1 MNLKVDRRLIVSSG
15 IVFLFVLSL
24 VSFEVSL
31 SVKKERS
38 ALRSQE
44 EELLALASQYE
55 GLKRAV
61 DSVEGKKSLTKVAG
75 IVQAVD
81 EVFGSLGLNEK
92 VKSVK
97 SAGTKEKK
105 YATEEEADVSVEK
118 VSMNEMMN
126 ILYKIEN
133 APMILSVKRTSIKS
147 SFDDP
152 SLLNI
157 TMTIGLI
164 TPK

>member
-38 ALRSQE
+38 SLRSQE

>member
-118 VSMNEMMN
+118 VTMNEMMN